1 MKIFLDGIIFS
12 KQLDGGI
19 SRIFRE
25 TVPRVASLD
34 PSVHFIVYLRR
45 KLKAVSLPASD
56 GVRLLYERSIYPWR
70 WASGKARVQ
79 ATWLQREWRRSQTDI
94 FHTTYFT
101 RPDELRAPYV
111 VSVYDMMD
119 EIYAPIIRRASQWDL
134 VDRKRTCLTA
144 ADLILSISHTTTR
157 DILRY
162 CPVDEKK
169 IVTIHLGVSPRF
181 HAVGEDSRKAAFRR
195 THRLERPYFLYLGN
209 RRFIKNFMQ
218 LLRAYADSRTRR
230 EVDLVA
236 VGGEREFTT
245 EERAFIAAKGLE
257 STVTHL
263 GNMSDEELCLAYNCA
278 SAFVYPSLYEGFG
291 LPLLEAMACGTPVVA
306 SKTGAIPEVA
316 GDAALYFNPQD
327 LDDIRSSLETVM
339 QPGTAATL
347 TEKGTA
353 RARLFTWEQT
363 ARQTLEAY
371 RQLV

>member
-25 TVPRVASLD
+25 TLPRVTSID

-45 KLKAVSLPASD
+45 KLKAINLPASD

-70 WASGKARVQ
+70 WLSGKAHVQ
-79 ATWLQREWRRSQTDI
+79 ANWLQRECRRSQMDI

-119 EIYAPIIRRASQWDL
+119 EIYAPIIQRASQWEL
-134 VDRKRTCLTA
+134 VDRKRTCLA
-144 ADLILSISHTTTR
+144 SADLILSISHSTAR
-157 DILRY
+157 DIIRY
-162 CPVDEKK
+162 CPVDEKR

-181 HAVGEDSRKAAFRR
+181 HTVVEETRKATFRR
-195 THRLERPYFLYLGN
+195 KYHLERPYFLYVGN

-218 LLRAYADSRTRR
+218 LLRAYADSKTRQD
-230 EVDLVA
+230 VDLVT
-236 VGGEREFTT
+236 VGGEQEFTT
-245 EERAFIAAKGLE
+245 EERAFISTKSLE
-257 STVTHL
+257 STVKHW

-278 SAFVYPSLYEGFG
+278 SAFLYPSLYEGFG
-291 LPLLEAMACGTPVVA
+291 LPLLEAMACGAPVVA
-306 SKTGAIPEVA
+306 SKTGSIPEVA

-327 LDDIRSSLETVM
+327 LDDIRSSLETVI

-347 TEKGTA
+347 TEKGKA
-353 RARLFTWEQT
+353 RARLFTWEET
-363 ARQTLEAY
+363 ARKTLDAY